1 MLAFDAKTPTR
12 SFLQIVYNENYQV
25 PLTSTSIGFEMRIE
39 RGACAKAVFFFISEK
54 RKSLTVRVGLLNI

>member
-39 RGACAKAVFFFISEK
+39 RGACAKAVFFFLFQKKEN
-54 RKSLTVRVGLLNI
+54 LLQCALDF